1 MRALFAGVLLMI
13 CAVGAWR
20 VATVISPDAVSMA
33 VGMLFGVLAGIPTAL
48 LMLASGRRRDRED
61 DEREGEDARYRG
73 APAYPFQPPVIVVA
87 GGQPQ
92 QLPAGPNLVTPAPIY
107 PASNAQAW
115 SGGQGGNRV
124 YRLVGEQEEWLE
136 R

>member
-1 MRALFAGVLLMI
+1 MACGDGDQPRRGQYGGRDALRRARRHSDSV
-13 CAVGAWR
+13 V
-20 VATVISPDAVSMA
+20 DAR
-33 VGMLFGVLAGIPTAL
+33 LR
-48 LMLASGRRRDRED
+48 RRRDRDD
-61 DEREGEDARYRG
+61 DERDGEDARYRG

-92 QLPAGPNLVTPAPIY
+92 QLPADPNLVTPAPIY
-107 PASNAQAW
+107 PAANAQAW